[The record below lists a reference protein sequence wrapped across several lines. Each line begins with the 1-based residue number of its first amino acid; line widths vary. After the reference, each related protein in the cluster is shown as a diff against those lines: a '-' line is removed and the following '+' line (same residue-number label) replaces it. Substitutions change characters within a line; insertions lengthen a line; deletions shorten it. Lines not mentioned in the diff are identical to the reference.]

1 MEIINILWRN
11 IKWRFQNP
19 ISILLTIIQP
29 LIWLI
34 LYSSIAGQSM
44 KNISGSNYTT
54 FILPGVMVLVT
65 LACCSSGGYIN
76 FIMRS
81 NGSFSRILIAPVKR
95 SSIILGQMLE
105 VVLVSFIE
113 IAIMLVLSIFL
124 SVRIASGF
132 IGLILMLP
140 LIFLTAFFMSGLSYA
155 ISLCLPNEAIYET
168 IMNLIVLSL
177 FFTSTALF
185 PMDSISGGLKIAIM
199 INPFTHIIN
208 SLRNLL
214 LVTSIDW
221 QNLLLVTVVFICL
234 CSISFVLAFW
244 ILRKETV
251 N

>member
-29 LIWLI
+29 LIWLV
-34 LYSSIAGQSM
+34 LYSSIAEQSM
-44 KNISGSNYTT
+44 KNISDGNYTS
-54 FILPGVMVLVT
+54 FILPGIMVLVT

-76 FIMRS
+76 FIMKS
-81 NGSFSRILIAPVKR
+81 TGSFYRILIAPVKR
-95 SSIILGQMLE
+95 SSIVLGQILE
-105 VVLVSFIE
+105 AVLVSFIE

-132 IGLILMLP
+132 IGLFLMLP

-155 ISLCLPNEAIYET
+155 ISLFLPNETIYET
-168 IMNLIVLSL
+168 IMNLIVLSI

-185 PMDSISGGLKIAIM
+185 PMESISGGLKIAVM

-208 SLRNLL
+208 CLRSLVLE
-214 LVTSIDW
+214 TSVDW
-221 QNLLLVTVVFICL
+221 QNLLLVIGVFICL
-234 CSISFVLAFW
+234 CCVSFMLALW
-244 ILRKETV
+244 RLKKETI

>member
-29 LIWLI
+29 LIWLV
-34 LYSSIAGQSM
+34 LYSSIAKESM

-54 FILPGVMVLVT
+54 FILPGIMVLVT

-76 FIMRS
+76 FIMKS
-81 NGSFSRILIAPVKR
+81 NGSFYRILIAPVKR

-105 VVLVSFIE
+105 VVLVSFVE

-168 IMNLIVLSL
+168 IMNLIVLSI

-185 PMDSISGGLKIAIM
+185 PMDSISGGLKIAVM

-208 SLRNLL
+208 SLRSLL

-234 CSISFVLAFW
+234 CSISFVLAFRR
-244 ILRKETV
+244 LRKETV

>member
-1 MEIINILWRN
+1 METINILWRN

-29 LIWLI
+29 LIWLV
-34 LYSSIAGQSM
+34 LYSSIAEQSM
-44 KNISGSNYTT
+44 KNISGGNYTG
-54 FILPGVMVLVT
+54 FILPGIMVLVT

-76 FIMRS
+76 FIMKS
-81 NGSFSRILIAPVKR
+81 NGSFYRILIAPVKR
-95 SSIILGQMLE
+95 SSIVLGHMLE
-105 VVLVSFIE
+105 SVLVSFIE
-113 IAIMLVLSIFL
+113 IAMMLVLSIFL

-132 IGLILMLP
+132 LGLFLMLP

-168 IMNLIVLSL
+168 IMNLIVLSI

-185 PMDSISGGLKIAIM
+185 PMDSISGGLKIAVM

-208 SLRNLL
+208 CLRSLILG
-214 LVTSIDW
+214 TSIDW

-234 CSISFVLAFW
+234 CSMSFVLAFW
-244 ILRKETV
+244 RLKKETV

>member
-29 LIWLI
+29 LIWLV
-34 LYSSIAGQSM
+34 LYSSIAEQSM
-44 KNISGSNYTT
+44 KNISGGNYTS
-54 FILPGVMVLVT
+54 FMLPGIMVLVT

-76 FIMRS
+76 FIMKS
-81 NGSFSRILIAPVKR
+81 NGSFYRILIAPVKR
-95 SSIILGQMLE
+95 SSIVLGQILE
-105 VVLVSFIE
+105 AVLVSFIE

-132 IGLILMLP
+132 IGLFLMIP

-155 ISLCLPNEAIYET
+155 ISMCLPNETIYET
-168 IMNLIVLSL
+168 IMNLIVLSI

-185 PMDSISGGLKIAIM
+185 PMESISGGLKIAVM

-208 SLRNLL
+208 CLRSLILG
-214 LVTSIDW
+214 TSIDW
-221 QNLLLVTVVFICL
+221 QNLLLVTVIFICL

-244 ILRKETV
+244 RLKKETV